1 LYDYK
6 ISEITENQTEANK
19 IEREY
24 HLGVMD
30 PARIVARIEKQAAIK
45 KNIGTKAKINEMLR
59 KNDERNDGN

>member
-6 ISEITENQTEANK
+6 IAEINENQTEANK
-19 IEREY
+19 IEQEY

-30 PARIVARIEKQAAIK
+30 PARIVARIEKQSAIK

-59 KNDERNDGN
+59 KNDERNHGN